1 MLLHPLFRNHMNSSP
16 ESIAIADRPDRIDEQ
31 PVIRSTTVI
40 AKNNCRPVVAV
51 DRDID
56 RPCYPDLRRLDLV
69 PRNAGP
75 LSCDTSRNLPALFLI
90 SRSGSRSRRTGSVSS
105 MLSVSC
111 HWATRL
117 SSPPSLS

>member
-75 LSCDTSRNLPALFLI
+75 LSCDTSRNFPALFLI
-90 SRSGSRSRRTGSVSS
+90 SRSGSR
-105 MLSVSC
+105 
-111 HWATRL
+111 
-117 SSPPSLS
+117 